1 MADIS
6 LRPAA
11 ETKAS
16 PWCATGL
23 TVVRVTL
30 GVILLSASG
39 LKLLSWGDDSG
50 LGSSLALLYDPFWR
64 MAAVEVEA
72 LLGLW
77 LLVGL
82 WPRALWWS
90 ALLWFLLLSGTSFYL
105 GLVGQPSCGCFGAK
119 LPVSPWYAFG
129 LDVAAV
135 AALVL
140 FRPTQVWRFD
150 PAVTR
155 RILLTAAGAVAILA
169 GAAGVLTWAYGSPRE
184 AILRFRGELITV
196 EPPLVDMGDVHDPD
210 TRSTVVRLANHSDQP
225 VRVIGGTADCSC
237 VAWDDLPVVVAP
249 HSDQSITIRVTFRG
263 SPKVLQHAFALFT
276 DDASQPR
283 IFGEVRGRLVS
294 KTGP

>member
-16 PWCATGL
+16 PWRATGL

-105 GLVGQPSCGCFGAK
+105 GLVGQPSCGCFGEAARQPLVRLRAGCRGRGGARPLSADAGVAIRSGRYAANPADGRWRGCHPGRGGGRSDMGLRFPARSDSS
-119 LPVSPWYAFG
+119 LPGRVDHG
-129 LDVAAV
+129 
-135 AALVL
+135 
-140 FRPTQVWRFD
+140 R
-150 PAVTR
+150 
-155 RILLTAAGAVAILA
+155 TAAG
-169 GAAGVLTWAYGSPRE
+169 
-184 AILRFRGELITV
+184 
-196 EPPLVDMGDVHDPD
+196 
-210 TRSTVVRLANHSDQP
+210 
-225 VRVIGGTADCSC
+225 
-237 VAWDDLPVVVAP
+237 
-249 HSDQSITIRVTFRG
+249 
-263 SPKVLQHAFALFT
+263 
-276 DDASQPR
+276 
-283 IFGEVRGRLVS
+283 
-294 KTGP
+294 